1 MSHPRLLI
9 VGTTPY
15 STKDQSRSFD
25 AFFHYW
31 EKENIA
37 QIFCKPQSPVKGH
50 CGTLFQ
56 ITDYRI
62 LQCWK
67 GKKLETGEV
76 YYYDDL
82 PDSNESSLR
91 TDETNS
97 APKAYKFGSHHS
109 PLTHLLRGLL
119 WRKKYWCT
127 DALNKWLDEFK
138 PECVFLSFSDDY
150 FIPKIA
156 LYVAERYNIPIVNS
170 ILDDYYFNTH
180 FSLNPLYWWYKLTYK
195 KLIRKVLKHKGSAIY
210 ISDKIRDK
218 YNKDLGLDG
227 ETIYL
232 NSTVQRKPFSP
243 INIGDPLITYFGNI
257 GMGRNNSLNDIGYAL
272 GKINPKYML
281 EVYSGSKDPSEYE
294 VFKNNSNV
302 YYGGTISYEN
312 VQKKMRNSDV
322 TVIVEGFRPKD
333 IDESRYSLSTKAA
346 DALASGATI
355 LTYGSQECGIVEY
368 MQSTKASY
376 VCTDKKKLEGV
387 IREMISTPEK
397 QQEYYNQQIVMTLEH
412 HNVKKSC
419 ELFMRVIDRA
429 MNK

>member
-1 MSHPRLLI
+1 
-9 VGTTPY
+9 
-15 STKDQSRSFD
+15 
-25 AFFHYW
+25 
-31 EKENIA
+31 
-37 QIFCKPQSPVKGH
+37 
-50 CGTLFQ
+50 
-56 ITDYRI
+56 
-62 LQCWK
+62 
-67 GKKLETGEV
+67 
-76 YYYDDL
+76 
-82 PDSNESSLR
+82 
-91 TDETNS
+91 
-97 APKAYKFGSHHS
+97 
-109 PLTHLLRGLL
+109 
-119 WRKKYWCT
+119 
-127 DALNKWLDEFK
+127 
-138 PECVFLSFSDDY
+138 
-150 FIPKIA
+150 
-156 LYVAERYNIPIVNS
+156 
-170 ILDDYYFNTH
+170 
-180 FSLNPLYWWYKLTYK
+180 
-195 KLIRKVLKHKGSAIY
+195 
-210 ISDKIRDK
+210 
-218 YNKDLGLDG
+218 
-227 ETIYL
+227 
-232 NSTVQRKPFSP
+232 
-243 INIGDPLITYFGNI
+243 
-257 GMGRNNSLNDIGYAL
+257 MGRNNSLNDIGYAL